1 MEDRIDRATEQQLR
15 DYLARLDRIPVVTT
29 PKFDRARTGWLSRA
43 AIVPLALVLVLAGLA
58 GGAVLRDWRQQ
69 HAGAPGILP
78 ISSASAAA
86 TASAGPSPSP
96 STSSVRATVPPPQSS
111 RELAETLASA
121 FAARDTDAVAGLL
134 PQGLSVSAVV
144 EPFQQGDP
152 LSEGCCVLNVG
163 ATEFIQRLR
172 DRLASGA
179 LTVIVD
185 AQIQTTVEGGRE
197 RSFVRSEWR
206 EPDRTIRID
215 LFLDA
220 ASGRWSWVSA
230 LHRYQRTQL
239 TQDRSGVTCI
249 PYRSPWVSTT
259 ASC

>member
-15 DYLARLDRIPVVTT
+15 GYLARLDRIPVLTT
-29 PKFDRARTGWLSRA
+29 PRFARAGSGWLSRA
-43 AIVPLALVLVLAGLA
+43 AILPLALVLVLAALA
-58 GGAVLRDWRQQ
+58 SGALLRDWREQR
-69 HAGAPGILP
+69 AAAPGLLP
-78 ISSASAAA
+78 SPSASAAA

-96 STSSVRATVPPPQSS
+96 STSTRAAVPPPQSS

-121 FAARDTDAVAGLL
+121 FAARDTDAIAGML
-134 PQGLSVSAVV
+134 PQSLSVSAVV

-179 LTVIVD
+179 LAVIVD

-220 ASGRWSWVSA
+220 ASGRWSWASA

>member
-15 DYLARLDRIPVVTT
+15 DYLARLDRIPVLTT
-29 PKFDRARTGWLSRA
+29 PRFDRARTGWLSRA

-58 GGAVLRDWRQQ
+58 GGALLRDWREQQ
-69 HAGAPGILP
+69 RAGAPGLLP
-78 ISSASAAA
+78 SPSASAAA

-96 STSSVRATVPPPQSS
+96 STGVRVTAPPPQSS

-121 FAARDTDAVAGLL
+121 FAARDTDAIAGML
-134 PQGLSVSAVV
+134 PQSLSVSAVV

-172 DRLASGA
+172 DRFASGA

-230 LHRYQRTQL
+230 LHHYQRTQL